1 MSTRNWQIILAVG
14 DIIVL
19 VLFTIIGQADHQTN
33 DPNNPVGS
41 LLLAG
46 GPFIAAWLV
55 VAFLYGAFR
64 ADVFTPRVM
73 FTRSLTAWLIA
84 APIGII
90 LHSFALGRAVV
101 PLNFILAAYG
111 FGGLMVLGWRI
122 IFAFIVQWRKRAAGR
137 VEHLA

>member
-1 MSTRNWQIILAVG
+1 MNTRNWQIILAVG
-14 DIIVL
+14 DIVIL
-19 VLFTIIGQADHQTN
+19 ILFTIIGQADHQTN
-33 DPNNPVGS
+33 DPSNPVGS

-46 GPFIAAWLV
+46 GPFIVAWLGA
-55 VAFLYGAFR
+55 AFLLGAYR

-90 LHSFALGRAVV
+90 LRSFAMGRVVV

-111 FGGLMVLGWRI
+111 FGGLFVLGWRI
-122 IFAFIVQWRKRAAGR
+122 IFAFIVQWRQRARAAK
-137 VEHLA
+137 